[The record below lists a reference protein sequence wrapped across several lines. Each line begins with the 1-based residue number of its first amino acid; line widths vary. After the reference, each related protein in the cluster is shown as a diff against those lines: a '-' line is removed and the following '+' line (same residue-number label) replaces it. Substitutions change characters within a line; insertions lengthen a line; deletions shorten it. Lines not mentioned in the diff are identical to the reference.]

1 MVHAKRG
8 QIVLK
13 NTTELLGRAWHS
25 ELARLV
31 SETEK
36 DLVICSP
43 FVGSA
48 GVDLVLNH
56 LPTAFHSR
64 GDLLFVTNLSSRNM
78 LQSVTDPRA
87 VLSLA
92 TSTRNSS
99 IVHLPGVHAKVY
111 ISDCSKAI
119 VTSGNLTAGGLYR
132 NLESGVLVTDR
143 DFVSRLRVQ
152 MNEFKELGASIPNAK
167 LNGYCDALEQ
177 VIPQWKQA
185 QRDIDSAA
193 RQRFEGTLQSIDED
207 LIRQRLAGGT
217 VSSVFARTI
226 EYLLRNRGPLSTVE
240 IHPEIAVLHPDLCD
254 DTIDRVIDGHSYG
267 KKWKHAVRS
276 AQQLLKS
283 KGIIT
288 YAEGRWQLI

>member
-1 MVHAKRG
+1 ML
-8 QIVLK
+8 Q
-13 NTTELLGRAWHS
+13 NTIELLGRTWYS

-31 SETEK
+31 SETEN

-48 GVDLVLNH
+48 GVELVLKH
-56 LPTAFHSR
+56 LPTQFQCR
-64 GDLLFVTNLSSRNM
+64 GELLFVTNLSTRNM
-78 LQSVTDPRA
+78 IQSVTDPRA

-92 TSTRNSS
+92 TSTQRSS
-99 IVHLPGVHAKVY
+99 VVHLPGVHSKVY
-111 ISDCSKAI
+111 ISDSSKAI

-143 DFVSRLRVQ
+143 DFVDRLRNQ
-152 MNEFKELGASIPNAK
+152 MDEFKNLGAGIPNAK
-167 LNGYCDALEQ
+167 LNSYCDALEQ
-177 VIPQWKQA
+177 VIPRWNQA
-185 QRDIDSAA
+185 QRETETAA
-193 RQRFEGTLQSIDED
+193 RLEFEETLQSIDDD

-226 EYLLRNRGPLSTVE
+226 EYLLRSRGPLTTVE
-240 IHPEIAVLHPDLCD
+240 IHPEIAILHPDLCD
-254 DTIDRVIDGHSYG
+254 DSVDRVIDGQSFG

-283 KGIIT
+283 KGVI
-288 YAEGRWQLI
+288 ANDEGRWRLI